1 MELTSNTSSNHMFA
15 QYPDWAE
22 RDDIKGKFK
31 VDLTI
36 LLHKYGFPPVANAFV
51 HKGVLE
57 QAENYK
63 KNN

>member
-1 MELTSNTSSNHMFA
+1 MFA

-31 VDLTI
+31 VDLI
-36 LLHKYGFPPVANAFV
+36 LLLHKYGFPPVFNDAY
-51 HKGVLE
+51 KGPAE
-57 QAENYK
+57 QADNYK